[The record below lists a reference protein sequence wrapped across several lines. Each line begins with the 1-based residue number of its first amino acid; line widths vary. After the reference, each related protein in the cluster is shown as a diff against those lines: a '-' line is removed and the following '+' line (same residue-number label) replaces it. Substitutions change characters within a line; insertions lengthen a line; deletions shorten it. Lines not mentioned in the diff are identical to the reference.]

1 MKKPNYTPGPW
12 VASKIEEG
20 SFNVFDHAGLV
31 HRTRVVVPIV
41 VMDHSRDGSEQF
53 RTVTIPA
60 NAQLI
65 AAAPSLAESL
75 HELLNATALQDE
87 ISEERE
93 AAIKALKLA
102 GWTDD

>member
-12 VASKIEEG
+12 YWTDDVQARDLCDTWSLIDDQG
-20 SFNVFDHAGLV
+20 FGVLSCDGL
-31 HRTRVVVPIV
+31 
-41 VMDHSRDGSEQF
+41 
-53 RTVTIPA
+53 A
-60 NAQLI
+60 NSPQHVNPSDAALI
-65 AAAPSLAESL
+65 AAAPSLAEAL